1 MGGCDSCARGGGD
14 FSLLSISLDKVLA
27 LANTGDLIFYGE
39 PGHWNEVA
47 MLLRYKGKDD
57 KPDELILFEL
67 RGVNYAGDRLKDV
80 MENGRGAWDNMQ
92 QPDPQGAPRIGFRQ
106 LMSPANETQAEGLQE
121 TVRLLMSGG
130 NMSLEELKNEIET
143 QTGHSL
149 PANLTQPQLIDTLS
163 AELVLILA
171 RREEM
176 VPLMSPE
183 PDVVRF
189 HTAND
194 FLPMSEHPVALVE
207 PYSFGP
213 LQIISAPVGT
223 TVIASSPLQ
232 QQRTDVSVPIG
243 QEVDTASVKKEGG
256 GRKIQ
261 DFTQYT
267 QTHEKPIGD
276 NGCVKDICNI
286 M

>member
-1 MGGCDSCARGGGD
+1 MGGCDSCARGGAD

-47 MLLRYKGKDD
+47 MLLRYSGKDN
-57 KPDELILFEL
+57 KPDELILFEI
-67 RGVNYAGDRLKDV
+67 RGVHYAGDRLKDV
-80 MENGRGAWDNMQ
+80 MSNGRGPWDNMQ
-92 QPDPQGAPRIGFRQ
+92 QPDPAGAPRVGFRQ
-106 LMSPANETQAEGLQE
+106 LMSPANQTQAEGLKE
-121 TVRLLMSGG
+121 TVRLLMSNG
-130 NMSLEELKNEIET
+130 NMSLEELQNEVET

-149 PANLTQPQLIDTLS
+149 PANLTHAQLVDTLS

-183 PDVVRF
+183 LDVVRF

-194 FLPMSEHPVALVE
+194 FLPMSENPVALVE

-213 LQIISAPVGT
+213 VQIISPPVGT
-223 TVIASSPLQ
+223 TMVASCVGNVQ
-232 QQRTDVSVPIG
+232 QQSPAPVG
-243 QEVDTASVKKEGG
+243 QEVDAASVKKEGG
-256 GRKIQ
+256 GKKIQ